1 MSKLRFKKVIA
12 YSVLPILLCGCSP
25 LVPGNYLGPTTIQSA
40 QKVNGQSVRPRLIPI
55 STEMLSSPQGHVLL
69 EPLMQPQPYQVGAY
83 DNLNIIVWGHP
94 EISTVATAP
103 VSMISTTNSSALST
117 VTNSSNVSN
126 PAILVQTDGTI
137 FFPYVGTIQVSGLT
151 IDQIQKKIAQRLSR
165 YIRNPQVTVQV
176 AKFRN
181 RNIYVLGE
189 VKMPSMQPLT
199 DKPLSIMEAISS
211 AGGINP
217 DNADPSHIYLVRGS
231 YKQPEVFWL
240 DARTPQSLMIAARF
254 PLQENDIVY
263 VSGASLNGVNRFLN
277 QILPSLTTY
286 TIAKGLS

>member
-1 MSKLRFKKVIA
+1 MSKLRLKKAIA
-12 YSVLPILLCGCSP
+12 YSMLPIILGGCAP
-25 LVPGNYLGPTTIQSA
+25 LVPSNYLGPTTIQSA
-40 QKVNGQSVRPRLIPI
+40 QKVNGQSVRPRLIPL
-55 STEMLSSPQGHVLL
+55 SAEMLSSKQGRVLL
-69 EPLMQPQPYQVGAY
+69 EPLMQPQPYEVGVY

-103 VSMISTTNSSALST
+103 LSMLSTTSTTLST
-117 VTNSSNVSN
+117 AANSASASN
-126 PAILVQTDGTI
+126 PTILVQTDGTL
-137 FFPYVGTIQVSGLT
+137 FFPYVGNIHVSGLT
-151 IDQIQKKIAQRLSR
+151 IAQIQKRIAQRLSR

-189 VKMPSMQPLT
+189 VKMTSMQPLT

-211 AGGINP
+211 SGGINP
-217 DNADPSHIYLVRGS
+217 NSADPSHIYVVRGS
-231 YKQPEVFWL
+231 FNRPDIFWL

-263 VSGASLNGVNRFLN
+263 VSAASLDGVNHFLN
-277 QILPSLTTY
+277 QILPSLTAY
-286 TIAKGLS
+286 IIAKGLS